1 MACRC
6 MLGKISRCFMTTS
19 SFPKLLSTSA
29 LLCLLCPMAWADVE
43 LWGGKPSLGLEYE
56 HQKMAFGAGH
66 SNALTLVPGL
76 NFKDGF
82 IHKVDVLI
90 EAERENEIEDGV
102 NEKTHVKKL
111 ALRLKKNFELDDN
124 WALFVR
130 GLVGREWNSLENF
143 NYSYVDTGIHYEV
156 GAFGLMGGLRFQRT
170 LDGTAG
176 HDRNKFRFGPSYE
189 IDAHHEIELRFIR
202 AWNVQTRKLD
212 SDALIAEY
220 TYKF

>member
-1 MACRC
+1 

-19 SFPKLLSTSA
+19 SRLRHLFFLA
-29 LLCLLCPMAWADVE
+29 LLPCLLLQPVWADAE
-43 LWGGKPSLGLEYE
+43 LWGGKPSLGFEFE

-66 SNALTLVPGL
+66 ANSLTLVPGL
-76 NFKDGF
+76 SFKDSF

-111 ALRLKKNFELDDN
+111 ALRLKKNFELDDS

-130 GLVGREWNSLENF
+130 GLVGREWNTLENF
-143 NYSYVDTGIHYEV
+143 NYSYVDTGIHYEY
-156 GAFGLMGGLRFQRT
+156 GAFGFMAGWRFQRT
-170 LDGTAG
+170 LDGTVG

-189 IDAHHEIELRFIR
+189 LDDHHEVELRLIR
-202 AWNVQTRKLD
+202 AWNVQTRKRD
-212 SDALIAEY
+212 SDALIVEY

>member
-1 MACRC
+1 
-6 MLGKISRCFMTTS
+6 MLRKISRCFMTNFLHLRHLFQLS
-19 SFPKLLSTSA
+19 LLP
-29 LLCLLCPMAWADVE
+29 CLLLQPVWADAE
-43 LWGGKPSLGLEYE
+43 LWGGKPSLGLEFE

-66 SNALTLVPGL
+66 ANSLTLVPGL
-76 NFKDGF
+76 SFKDSF

-111 ALRLKKNFELDDN
+111 ALRLKKNFELDDS
-124 WALFVR
+124 WELFVR
-130 GLVGREWNSLENF
+130 GLVGREWNTLENF
-143 NYSYVDTGIHYEV
+143 NYTYVDTGIHYEH
-156 GAFGLMGGLRFQRT
+156 GAFGFMAGLRFQRT

-176 HDRNKFRFGPSYE
+176 HDMNKFRFGPSYDF
-189 IDAHHEIELRFIR
+189 DAHHEIEFRFVR
-202 AWNVQTRKLD
+202 AWNVQTRKRD

>member
-1 MACRC
+1 

-130 GLVGREWNSLENF
+130 GLVGREWNTLENF

-156 GAFGLMGGLRFQRT
+156 GAFGLMAGLRFQRT

>member
-1 MACRC
+1 
-6 MLGKISRCFMTTS
+6 MTT
-19 SFPKLLSTSA
+19 FPRLPHLLLLALLPCLLSQ
-29 LLCLLCPMAWADVE
+29 PVWADAE

-66 SNALTLVPGL
+66 ANSLTLVPGL
-76 NFKDGF
+76 SFKDSF

-102 NEKTHVKKL
+102 NEKKRVKKL
-111 ALRLKKNFELDDN
+111 ALRLKKNFEIDDT

-130 GLVGREWNSLENF
+130 GLVGRELSNSENF
-143 NYSYVDTGIHYEV
+143 NYTYVDTGIHFER
-156 GAFGLMGGLRFQRT
+156 GAFGFMAGLRFQRT

-189 IDAHHEIELRFIR
+189 MDAHHEIELRFVR

>member
-1 MACRC
+1 
-6 MLGKISRCFMTTS
+6 MTT
-19 SFPKLLSTSA
+19 FPRLPHLLLLALLPFLLSQ
-29 LLCLLCPMAWADVE
+29 PVWADAE
-43 LWGGKPSLGLEYE
+43 LWGGKPSLGLEFE

-66 SNALTLVPGL
+66 ANSLTLVPGL
-76 NFKDGF
+76 SFKDSF

-111 ALRLKKNFELDDN
+111 ALRLKKNFELDDS

-130 GLVGREWNSLENF
+130 GLVGREWNTLENF
-143 NYSYVDTGIHYEV
+143 NYSYVDTGIHYEY
-156 GAFGLMGGLRFQRT
+156 GAFGFMAGLRFQRT
-170 LDGTAG
+170 LDGTVG

-189 IDAHHEIELRFIR
+189 LDDHHEVELRLIR
-202 AWNVQTRKLD
+202 AWNVQTRKRD
-212 SDALIAEY
+212 SDALIVEY

>member
-1 MACRC
+1 
-6 MLGKISRCFMTTS
+6 MTT
-19 SFPKLLSTSA
+19 FPRLPYLLLLALLPCLLSQ
-29 LLCLLCPMAWADVE
+29 PVWADAE
-43 LWGGKPSLGLEYE
+43 LWGGKPSLGLEFE

-66 SNALTLVPGL
+66 SNSLTLVPGL
-76 NFKDGF
+76 SFKDSF

-111 ALRLKKNFELDDN
+111 ALRLKKNFELDDS

-130 GLVGREWNSLENF
+130 GLVGREWNTLENF
-143 NYSYVDTGIHYEV
+143 NYSYVDAGIHYEY
-156 GAFGLMGGLRFQRT
+156 GAFGFMAGLRFQRT

-189 IDAHHEIELRFIR
+189 IDAHHEIELRFVR
-202 AWNVQTRKLD
+202 AWNVQTRKRD

>member
-1 MACRC
+1 
-6 MLGKISRCFMTTS
+6 MTTS
-19 SFPKLLSTSA
+19 PRLRHLFQLSLLP
-29 LLCLLCPMAWADVE
+29 CLLLQPVWADAE
-43 LWGGKPSLGLEYE
+43 LWGGKPSLGFEFE

-66 SNALTLVPGL
+66 ANSLTLVPGL
-76 NFKDGF
+76 SFKDSF

-111 ALRLKKNFELDDN
+111 ALRLKKNFELDDS

-130 GLVGREWNSLENF
+130 GLVGREWNTLENF
-143 NYSYVDTGIHYEV
+143 NYSYVDTGIHYES
-156 GAFGLMGGLRFQRT
+156 GAFGFMAGWRFQRT
-170 LDGTAG
+170 LDGTVG

-189 IDAHHEIELRFIR
+189 LDDHHEVELRLIR
-202 AWNVQTRKLD
+202 AWNVQTRKRD
-212 SDALIAEY
+212 SDALIVEY

>member
-1 MACRC
+1 
-6 MLGKISRCFMTTS
+6 MLGKISRCFMTT
-19 SFPKLLSTSA
+19 FPRLPYLLLLALLPCLLSQ
-29 LLCLLCPMAWADVE
+29 PVWADAE
-43 LWGGKPSLGLEYE
+43 LWGGKPSLGLEFE

-66 SNALTLVPGL
+66 SNSLTLVPGL
-76 NFKDGF
+76 SFKDSF

-111 ALRLKKNFELDDN
+111 ALRLKKNFELDDS

-130 GLVGREWNSLENF
+130 GLVGREWNTLENF
-143 NYSYVDTGIHYEV
+143 NYSYVDTGIHYEY
-156 GAFGLMGGLRFQRT
+156 GAFGFMAGWRFQRT

-189 IDAHHEIELRFIR
+189 IDAHHEIELRFVR
-202 AWNVQTRKLD
+202 AWNVQTRKRD

>member
-1 MACRC
+1 
-6 MLGKISRCFMTTS
+6 MLGKISRCFMTT
-19 SFPKLLSTSA
+19 FPRLPHLLLLALLPCLLSQ
-29 LLCLLCPMAWADVE
+29 PVWADAE

-66 SNALTLVPGL
+66 ANSLTLVPGL
-76 NFKDGF
+76 SFKDSF

-111 ALRLKKNFELDDN
+111 ALRLKKNFELDDS

-130 GLVGREWNSLENF
+130 GLVGREWNTLENF
-143 NYSYVDTGIHYEV
+143 NYSYVDTGIHYEY
-156 GAFGLMGGLRFQRT
+156 GAFGFMAGLRFQRT
-170 LDGTAG
+170 LDGTVG

-189 IDAHHEIELRFIR
+189 LDDHHEVELRLIR
-202 AWNVQTRKLD
+202 AWNVQTRKRD

>member
-1 MACRC
+1 MAT
-6 MLGKISRCFMTTS
+6 F
-19 SFPKLLSTSA
+19 SFFQPPFFAATLALLLSPHA
-29 LLCLLCPMAWADVE
+29 RADAQ

-66 SNALTLVPGL
+66 ANSLTLVPGL
-76 NFKDGF
+76 SFKDSF

-102 NEKTHVKKL
+102 NVKTHVKKL
-111 ALRLKKNFELDDN
+111 ALHLKKNFELDDS

-130 GLVGREWNSLENF
+130 GLVGREWSTLENF
-143 NYSYVDTGIHYEV
+143 NYSYVDTGIHYEN
-156 GAFGLMGGLRFQRT
+156 GAFGLMAGLRFQRT

-189 IDAHHEIELRFIR
+189 IDAHHEIELRFVR
-202 AWNVQTRKLD
+202 AWNVQTSKLD

>member
-1 MACRC
+1 
-6 MLGKISRCFMTTS
+6 
-19 SFPKLLSTSA
+19 
-29 LLCLLCPMAWADVE
+29 MAWADVE
-43 LWGGKPSLGLEYE
+43 LWGGKPSLGLEFE
-56 HQKMAFGAGH
+56 HQKMALGAGH

-76 NFKDGF
+76 SFKDGF

-111 ALRLKKNFELDDN
+111 ALRLKKNFELNDS

-130 GLVGREWNSLENF
+130 GLVGREWNTLENF
-143 NYSYVDTGIHYEV
+143 NYSYVDTGIHYEY
-156 GAFGLMGGLRFQRT
+156 GAFGFMAGLRFQRT

-202 AWNVQTRKLD
+202 AWNVQTRTRD

>member
-1 MACRC
+1 
-6 MLGKISRCFMTTS
+6 MTT
-19 SFPKLLSTSA
+19 FPRLPHLLLLALLPCLLSQ
-29 LLCLLCPMAWADVE
+29 PVWADAE

-66 SNALTLVPGL
+66 ANSLTLVPGL
-76 NFKDGF
+76 SFKDNF

-111 ALRLKKNFELDDN
+111 ALRLKKNFELDDS

-130 GLVGREWNSLENF
+130 GLVGREWNTLENF
-143 NYSYVDTGIHYEV
+143 NYNYVDAGIHYER
-156 GAFGLMGGLRFQRT
+156 GAFGFMAGLRFQRT

-202 AWNVQTRKLD
+202 AWNVQTRKRD

>member
-1 MACRC
+1 
-6 MLGKISRCFMTTS
+6 MLGKISRFFMTT
-19 SFPKLLSTSA
+19 FPRLRHILLLA
-29 LLCLLCPMAWADVE
+29 LLPCLLLQPVWADAE
-43 LWGGKPSLGLEYE
+43 LWGGKPSLGLEFE

-66 SNALTLVPGL
+66 ANSLTLVPGL
-76 NFKDGF
+76 SFKDSF

-111 ALRLKKNFELDDN
+111 ALRLKKNFELDDS

-130 GLVGREWNSLENF
+130 GLVGREWNTLENF
-143 NYSYVDTGIHYEV
+143 NYNYVDAGIHYER
-156 GAFGLMGGLRFQRT
+156 GAFGFMAGLRFQRT

-202 AWNVQTRKLD
+202 AWNVQTRKRD

>member
-1 MACRC
+1 
-6 MLGKISRCFMTTS
+6 MLGKISRCFMTT
-19 SFPKLLSTSA
+19 FPRLPHLLLLA
-29 LLCLLCPMAWADVE
+29 LLPCLLLQPVWADAE
-43 LWGGKPSLGLEYE
+43 LWGGKPSLGLEFE

-66 SNALTLVPGL
+66 SNSLTLVPGL
-76 NFKDGF
+76 SFKDSF

-111 ALRLKKNFELDDN
+111 ALRLKKNFELDDS

-130 GLVGREWNSLENF
+130 GLVGREWNTLENF
-143 NYSYVDTGIHYEV
+143 NYSYVDTGIHYEY
-156 GAFGLMGGLRFQRT
+156 GAFGLMAGLRFQRT

-189 IDAHHEIELRFIR
+189 IDAHHEIELRFVR

>member
-1 MACRC
+1 MA
-6 MLGKISRCFMTTS
+6 TS

-29 LLCLLCPMAWADVE
+29 LFCLLSPIAWADVE
-43 LWGGKPSLGLEYE
+43 LWGGRPSLGLEYE

-76 NFKDGF
+76 NFTDGF

-111 ALRLKKNFELDDN
+111 ALRLKKNFELDDS

-130 GLVGREWNSLENF
+130 GLVGREWNTLENF
-143 NYSYVDTGIHYEV
+143 NYSYVDTGIHYEY
-156 GAFGLMGGLRFQRT
+156 GAFGFMAGLRFQRT
-170 LDGTAG
+170 LDGTVG

-189 IDAHHEIELRFIR
+189 LDDHHEVELRLIR
-202 AWNVQTRKLD
+202 AWNVQTRKRD
-212 SDALIAEY
+212 SDALIVEY

>member
-1 MACRC
+1 
-6 MLGKISRCFMTTS
+6 MTTTS
-19 SFPKLLSTSA
+19 RLRHLLLLA
-29 LLCLLCPMAWADVE
+29 LLRCLLLQPVWADAE
-43 LWGGKPSLGLEYE
+43 LWGGKPSLGLEFE

-66 SNALTLVPGL
+66 ANSLTLVPGL
-76 NFKDGF
+76 SFKDSF

-111 ALRLKKNFELDDN
+111 ALRLKKNFELDDS

-130 GLVGREWNSLENF
+130 GLVGREWNTLENF
-143 NYSYVDTGIHYEV
+143 NYSYVDTGIHYEY
-156 GAFGLMGGLRFQRT
+156 GAFGFMAGLRFQRT
-170 LDGTAG
+170 LDGTVG

-189 IDAHHEIELRFIR
+189 LDDHHEVELRLIR
-202 AWNVQTRKLD
+202 AWNVQTRKRD

>member
-1 MACRC
+1 
-6 MLGKISRCFMTTS
+6 
-19 SFPKLLSTSA
+19 
-29 LLCLLCPMAWADVE
+29 
-43 LWGGKPSLGLEYE
+43 
-56 HQKMAFGAGH
+56 MAFGAGH
-66 SNALTLVPGL
+66 SNSLTLVPGL
-76 NFKDGF
+76 SFKDSF

-111 ALRLKKNFELDDN
+111 ALRLKKNFELNDS

-130 GLVGREWNSLENF
+130 GLVGREWNTLENF
-143 NYSYVDTGIHYEV
+143 NYSYVDTGIHYEY
-156 GAFGLMGGLRFQRT
+156 GAFGLMAGLRFQRT

-189 IDAHHEIELRFIR
+189 LDDHHEVELRLIR
-202 AWNVQTRKLD
+202 AWNVQTRKRD
-212 SDALIAEY
+212 SDALIVEY

>member
-1 MACRC
+1 
-6 MLGKISRCFMTTS
+6 MLGKISRCFMTNS

-43 LWGGKPSLGLEYE
+43 LWGGKPSLGLEFE

-76 NFKDGF
+76 SFKDSF

-111 ALRLKKNFELDDN
+111 ALRLKKNFELNDS
-124 WALFVR
+124 WALFLR
-130 GLVGREWNSLENF
+130 GLVGREWNTLENF

-156 GAFGLMGGLRFQRT
+156 GAFGLMAGLRFQRT

-189 IDAHHEIELRFIR
+189 IDAHHEIELRFVR

-212 SDALIAEY
+212 SDAFIAEY

>member
-1 MACRC
+1 

-29 LLCLLCPMAWADVE
+29 LLCLLCPLAWADVE
-43 LWGGKPSLGLEYE
+43 LWGGKPSLGLEFE
-56 HQKMAFGAGH
+56 HQKMPFGAGH

-76 NFKDGF
+76 SFKDSY

-90 EAERENEIEDGV
+90 EAERENEIEDGLS
-102 NEKTHVKKL
+102 EKTHVKKL

-130 GLVGREWNSLENF
+130 GLVGREWNTLENF
-143 NYSYVDTGIHYEV
+143 NYSYVDTGIHYEN
-156 GAFGLMGGLRFQRT
+156 GAFGFMAGLRFQRT

-202 AWNVQTRKLD
+202 AWNVQTRKRD

>member
-1 MACRC
+1 
-6 MLGKISRCFMTTS
+6 MTT
-19 SFPKLLSTSA
+19 FPRLPYLLLLALLPCLLSQ
-29 LLCLLCPMAWADVE
+29 PVWADAE
-43 LWGGKPSLGLEYE
+43 LWGGKPSLGLEFE

-66 SNALTLVPGL
+66 SNSLTLVPGL
-76 NFKDGF
+76 SFKDSF

-111 ALRLKKNFELDDN
+111 ALRLKKNLELDDS

-130 GLVGREWNSLENF
+130 GLVGREWNTLENF
-143 NYSYVDTGIHYEV
+143 NYSYVDAGIHYER
-156 GAFGLMGGLRFQRT
+156 GSFGFMAGLRFQRT

-202 AWNVQTRKLD
+202 AWNVQTRKRD

>member
-1 MACRC
+1 

-19 SFPKLLSTSA
+19 SRLRHLLLLA
-29 LLCLLCPMAWADVE
+29 LLPCLLLQPVWADAE
-43 LWGGKPSLGLEYE
+43 LWGGKPSLGLEFE

-66 SNALTLVPGL
+66 ANSLTLVPGL

-111 ALRLKKNFELDDN
+111 ALRLKKNFELDDS

-130 GLVGREWNSLENF
+130 GLVGREWNTLENF
-143 NYSYVDTGIHYEV
+143 NYSYVDTGIHYEY
-156 GAFGLMGGLRFQRT
+156 GAFGFMAGLRFQRT
-170 LDGTAG
+170 LDGTVG

-189 IDAHHEIELRFIR
+189 LDDHHEVELRLIR
-202 AWNVQTRKLD
+202 AWNVQTSKRD
-212 SDALIAEY
+212 SDALIVEY

>member
-1 MACRC
+1 

-43 LWGGKPSLGLEYE
+43 LWGGRPSLGLEYE
-56 HQKMAFGAGH
+56 HQKMAFGAGR

-111 ALRLKKNFELDDN
+111 ALRLKKNFELNDS

-130 GLVGREWNSLENF
+130 GLVGREWNTLENF

-156 GAFGLMGGLRFQRT
+156 GAFGLMAGLRFQRT

-189 IDAHHEIELRFIR
+189 IDEHHEIELRFIR

>member
-1 MACRC
+1 
-6 MLGKISRCFMTTS
+6 MTTS
-19 SFPKLLSTSA
+19 PRLRHLFQLSLLP
-29 LLCLLCPMAWADVE
+29 CLLLQPVWADAE
-43 LWGGKPSLGLEYE
+43 LWGGKPSLGLEFE

-66 SNALTLVPGL
+66 ANSLTLVPGL
-76 NFKDGF
+76 SFEDSF

-111 ALRLKKNFELDDN
+111 ALRLKKNFELDDS

-130 GLVGREWNSLENF
+130 GLVGREWNTLENF
-143 NYSYVDTGIHYEV
+143 NYSYVDTGIHYER
-156 GAFGLMGGLRFQRT
+156 GAFGFMAGWRFQRT

-189 IDAHHEIELRFIR
+189 IDAHHEIELRFVR